1 MKKLCIVTGTR
12 AEYGLFYPL
21 LKLIKDSKEFELQII
36 ATGMHLSPEFGLT
49 YREIEEDGFKID
61 EKIEMLLSSDSDIG
75 ISKSIGLGVIGF
87 SDSLK
92 RLNPDMVVL
101 LGDRFETFSAAIA
114 SYVLKIPIS
123 HLYGGEITEG
133 AIDEG
138 LRHSITKMSMYHFT
152 SIEKYRMRVIQLGED
167 PERVFNVGALGI
179 DNIKNEKLLSKRELE
194 DALGFKL
201 DKKTILVTYHSETL
215 SKNRTSEKG
224 FLEIKK
230 VIDELKDYKF
240 IITMPNADNDSRAI
254 VELIKSLKNDNRI
267 KTYTSLGR
275 KRYLSLLQY
284 VRMVMGNSSS
294 GIIEAPSFK
303 IPTINIGDRQKGR
316 IKPRSVIDC
325 KPTKDE
331 IIKAVKKAE
340 MMDLQDLVNPYGD
353 GKASQRILGTIKEI
367 FSKGKIE
374 IKKEFYDVDFKLVN
388 RTQCSD

>member
-21 LKLIKDSKEFELQII
+21 LKLIKNSKEFELQII

-49 YREIEEDGFKID
+49 YKEIEEDGFKID
-61 EKIEMLLSSDSDIG
+61 EKIEMLLSSDSDVG

-194 DALGFKL
+194 DALEFKL

-215 SKNRTSEKG
+215 SKNRTSEKD

-230 VIDELKDYKF
+230 VMDELKDYKF

-254 VELIKSLKNDNRI
+254 VELIKDLKDDNRI

-294 GIIEAPSFK
+294 GIIEAPSFR

-340 MMDLQDLVNPYGD
+340 IMDLQNLVNPYGD
-353 GKASQRILGTIKEI
+353 GKASQRILETIKEI
-367 FSKGKIE
+367 FSKDKIE
-374 IKKEFYDVDFKLVN
+374 IKKEFYDVDFKLTN
-388 RTQCSD
+388 RTQCGD